1 MAKARGLRIISG
13 SLKGRRLSTPRG
25 TNTRPTADRV
35 REAIFNILQET
46 VSGTSVLDLFAG
58 SGALAL
64 EAISRGAATALSIDN
79 DPAAAA
85 AMRHNILH
93 CGVAASMQA
102 VQWDIQAG
110 LGLLRRYPETY
121 SLVFMDPP
129 YGTRLASIA
138 MAHLHAEQCTAPN
151 ATIVIEHDQTTLP
164 EAVDGFC
171 TLADRRRYGKTLVSF
186 FTTMV

>member
-13 SLKGRRLSTPRG
+13 SLKGRRLNTPRG
-25 TNTRPTADRV
+25 MNTRPTADRV
-35 REAIFNILQET
+35 RESIFNILQET
-46 VSGTSVLDLFAG
+46 IPGSCVLDLFSG

-64 EAISRGAATALSIDN
+64 EAISRGAATALSIDS
-79 DPAAAA
+79 DPAAVATI
-85 AMRHNILH
+85 RHNIVH
-93 CGVAASMQA
+93 CGVAAHMQA
-102 VQWDIQAG
+102 AQWDIQTG

-138 MAHLHAEQCTAPN
+138 MAHLCAEQRTAPD
-151 ATIVIEHDQTTLP
+151 TVIIIEHEQTILP
-164 EAVDGFC
+164 EAVEGFC
-171 TLADRRRYGKTLVSF
+171 ALTDRRRYGKTLVSF